1 MLDSLTNRL
10 TGILDRLRGFGRLTE
25 ENIQEALR
33 EVRVA
38 LLEADVNFK
47 VVKGFIDRVR
57 VKAVGQDVLQ
67 SLTPG
72 QQVVKVVRD
81 ELVEL
86 LGGSAHRLAMAPH
99 PPTVVMLVGLQG
111 SGKTTSAAKLARHFQ
126 KQGQHPLLA
135 AADVYRPAAVDQL
148 KTLGAQLGIPVVGE
162 ATQRPVEICAAA
174 RDEAARRGLSP
185 LILDTAGR
193 LHIDEEM
200 LEELR
205 AIKRAVGPHH
215 VLLVVDAMTGQ
226 DAVTVAEKFNAAIGI
241 DAVVLTKMD
250 GDARGGA
257 ALSVRQVTGRPI
269 AFVGVG
275 EKTEALEPFHPD
287 RLAQRILGMGDVLS
301 LVEKA
306 QATVDA
312 GQAEALAQK
321 IHDDTFT
328 LEDFATQLR
337 QLRSMGPLG
346 QLMDMVPF
354 FKGARGLP
362 KEMTGE
368 EQELDRYT
376 AIIGSMTPHERREP
390 SVINGSRRA
399 RIARGS
405 GTNVSDVNRLLKQY
419 GQLRKMMKGL
429 KNMEGRMGKF
439 KGALPFLADLMR
451 QMPIPL
457 ALDFLEVSSYGEA
470 TESSGVVRILKDLA
484 KPIEGRDVVVVEDI
498 LDTGHTLAYVI
509 EHLRSKQPASV
520 RLCTLLDK
528 PARRIVPIQIDY
540 RGFEI
545 PDKFVVGYGLDYAE
559 RYRNLPFIG
568 VLKPEVYRG
577 EP

>member
-1 MLDSLTNRL
+1 MLDSLTSRL

-47 VVKGFIDRVR
+47 VVKAFVERVR

-135 AADVYRPAAVDQL
+135 AADVYRPAAIDQL

-162 ATQRPVEICAAA
+162 AAQRPVDICATA

-275 EKTEALEPFHPD
+275 EKTDALEPFHPD

-312 GQAEALAQK
+312 DQAEALAQK
-321 IHDDTFT
+321 IRDDAFT
-328 LEDFATQLR
+328 LEDFATQLK

-354 FKGARGLP
+354 FKGAKGLP
-362 KEMTGE
+362 KEMKGE

-376 AIIGSMTPHERREP
+376 AIIGSMTPQERREP

-405 GTNVSDVNRLLKQY
+405 GASVSDVNRLLKQY
-419 GQLRKMMKGL
+419 AQLKKMMKGL

-439 KGALPFLADLMR
+439 KGALPFLPR
-451 QMPIPL
+451 
-457 ALDFLEVSSYGEA
+457 
-470 TESSGVVRILKDLA
+470 
-484 KPIEGRDVVVVEDI
+484 
-498 LDTGHTLAYVI
+498 
-509 EHLRSKQPASV
+509 
-520 RLCTLLDK
+520 
-528 PARRIVPIQIDY
+528 
-540 RGFEI
+540 
-545 PDKFVVGYGLDYAE
+545 
-559 RYRNLPFIG
+559 
-568 VLKPEVYRG
+568 
-577 EP
+577 

>member
-47 VVKGFIDRVR
+47 VVKGFIERIR
-57 VKAVGQDVLQ
+57 EKAVGQDVLQ

-72 QQVVKVVRD
+72 QQVVKVVYD

-86 LGGSAHRLAMAPH
+86 LGGAGHRLSPAAH
-99 PPTVVMLVGLQG
+99 PPTVIMLIGLQG

-126 KQGQHPLLA
+126 KHGQHPLLA
-135 AADVYRPAAVDQL
+135 AADVYRPAAMEQL
-148 KTLGAQLGIPVVGE
+148 RTLGVELGIPVVGE
-162 ATQRPVEICAAA
+162 PYQKPVLICATA

-185 LILDTAGR
+185 VILDTAGR

-200 LEELR
+200 LAELK
-205 AIKRAVGPHH
+205 AIKKEVAPHH

-226 DAVTVAEKFNAAIGI
+226 DAVSVAEKFNAAVGI
-241 DAVVLTKMD
+241 DAVLLSKLD

-257 ALSVRQVTGRPI
+257 ALSVRAVTGRPI

-275 EKTEALEPFHPD
+275 EKADALEPFHPD

-312 GQAEALAQK
+312 AQAEALAKK
-321 IHDDTFT
+321 IREETFS
-328 LEDFATQLR
+328 LEDFAAQLK

-346 QLMDMVPF
+346 QILDMIPF
-354 FKGARGLP
+354 FKAKGVP
-362 KEMTGE
+362 KELDGE
-368 EQELDRYT
+368 ERDLRKFEAMT
-376 AIIGSMTPHERREP
+376 SSMTPGERREP
-390 SVINGSRRA
+390 SVINGSRRL

-405 GTNVSDVNRLLKQY
+405 GTTVSDVNRLLKQY
-419 GQLRKMMKGL
+419 AQLKKMMKGL
-429 KNMEGRMGKF
+429 KQMEGRMGKL
-439 KGALPFLADLMR
+439 KGPLPF
-451 QMPIPL
+451 PP
-457 ALDFLEVSSYGEA
+457 
-470 TESSGVVRILKDLA
+470 
-484 KPIEGRDVVVVEDI
+484 
-498 LDTGHTLAYVI
+498 H
-509 EHLRSKQPASV
+509 
-520 RLCTLLDK
+520 
-528 PARRIVPIQIDY
+528 
-540 RGFEI
+540 
-545 PDKFVVGYGLDYAE
+545 
-559 RYRNLPFIG
+559 
-568 VLKPEVYRG
+568 
-577 EP
+577 

>member
-162 ATQRPVEICAAA
+162 ATQRPVDICAAA

-205 AIKRAVGPHH
+205 VIKRAVGPHH
-215 VLLVVDAMTGQ
+215 VLLVLDAMTGQ

-241 DAVVLTKMD
+241 DAVILTKMD

-321 IHDDTFT
+321 IRDDTFT
-328 LEDFATQLR
+328 LEDFATQLK

-354 FKGARGLP
+354 FKGAKGLP
-362 KEMTGE
+362 NEMTGE
-368 EQELDRYT
+368 EQELDRYG
-376 AIIGSMTPHERREP
+376 AIIASMTPHERREP

-405 GTNVSDVNRLLKQY
+405 GTSVSDVNRLLKQY
-419 GQLRKMMKGL
+419 AQLRKMMKGL
-429 KNMEGRMGKF
+429 KTMEGRMGKF
-439 KGALPFLADLMR
+439 KGALPFLPR
-451 QMPIPL
+451 
-457 ALDFLEVSSYGEA
+457 
-470 TESSGVVRILKDLA
+470 
-484 KPIEGRDVVVVEDI
+484 
-498 LDTGHTLAYVI
+498 
-509 EHLRSKQPASV
+509 
-520 RLCTLLDK
+520 
-528 PARRIVPIQIDY
+528 
-540 RGFEI
+540 
-545 PDKFVVGYGLDYAE
+545 
-559 RYRNLPFIG
+559 
-568 VLKPEVYRG
+568 
-577 EP
+577 